1 MARKGR
7 CFWQYFFLLGREEFQ
22 WRTSF
27 ILIPESLWDTQLL
40 WLQSIVMSQP
50 GIITST
56 VTWKWKCVKKWWTKN
71 DPDGAEAVEKS
82 CKSTLN
88 VSFVLGFQPLCF
100 GAMRMV
106 RFGSRSWPHCTRELI
121 SKEHLMTVQIIF
133 ETCCY
138 DGQTKCFKLCQNI
151 CNHSKWYY
159 QSLAFN
165 FELYSRGF
173 HCSWLWILSIPEDYI
188 WKEKTFSFYLKKII
202 SALNL
207 VY

>member
-1 MARKGR
+1 MARKGT

-50 GIITST
+50 DIINST
-56 VTWKWKCVKKWWTKN
+56 VTWKWKCVEEWWTKN

-88 VSFVLGFQPLCF
+88 VSFVLGCEPLGF
-100 GAMRMV
+100 GAIRMV
-106 RFGSRSWPHCTRELI
+106 RFGSRSWPHCTDCSNHIWNLLLWWTNKMFLSMSKYLQPFKMILQITRILFWIVLKRIPLLMALDFICTRGLYLKREDLF
-121 SKEHLMTVQIIF
+121 LLF
-133 ETCCY
+133 
-138 DGQTKCFKLCQNI
+138 
-151 CNHSKWYY
+151 
-159 QSLAFN
+159 
-165 FELYSRGF
+165 
-173 HCSWLWILSIPEDYI
+173 
-188 WKEKTFSFYLKKII
+188 KKII
-202 SALNL
+202 SVLNS